1 MQNARLPLRKR
12 HSLVLG
18 LAVLLLLL
26 AACGTRVTGTT
37 SGSGGPTVTPG
48 ATATSTT
55 TAQNCGA
62 VHTMHL
68 LIVPA
73 DENKARTV
81 EDCFWQAYQLCH
93 AATLTYVQ
101 SSVDTSKIH
110 TFTLKSQ
117 SNQCIISD
125 ALQNQVA
132 PRAPRPIGN
141 YTCAGLTQKNDGLY
155 FNACGSD
162 GNIVVPAGSTE

>member
-37 SGSGGPTVTPG
+37 SGSGGPTT

-68 LIVPA
+68 LVVPA

-81 EDCFWQAYQLCH
+81 EDCFWRAYQLCH
-93 AATLTYVQ
+93 PASLTYVQ
-101 SSVDTSKIH
+101 SSVDTSKIR

-117 SNQCIISD
+117 SNQCIIGD

-132 PRAPRPIGN
+132 PRAPQPIGN
-141 YTCAGLTQKNDGLY
+141 YTCAGLTQKHDGLY

-162 GNIVVPAGSTE
+162 GNIVIPAGSTE

>member
-1 MQNARLPLRKR
+1 MRDARLPLRKR

-26 AACGTRVTGTT
+26 AACGTQVTGTT
-37 SGSGGPTVTPG
+37 SGSGGPT

-93 AATLTYVQ
+93 AATMTYVQ

-110 TFTLKSQ
+110 TFSLKSQ
-117 SNQCIISD
+117 SNQCFISD

-132 PRAPRPIGN
+132 PRTPQPIGN
-141 YTCAGLTQKNDGLY
+141 YTCAGLTQKNDGLH

-162 GNIVVPAGSTE
+162 GNIIVPAGSTE

>member
-1 MQNARLPLRKR
+1 MRDARLSLRKR

-18 LAVLLLLL
+18 LSVLLLLL
-26 AACGTRVTGTT
+26 AACGTQVTGTT
-37 SGSGGPTVTPG
+37 SGSSGPTVTPN
-48 ATATSTT
+48 TTPTT

-81 EDCFWQAYQLCH
+81 EDCFWQAYRLCH

-110 TFTLKSQ
+110 TFMLKGR

-125 ALQNQVA
+125 ALENQVA
-132 PRAPRPIGN
+132 PRAPKPIGN

>member
-1 MQNARLPLRKR
+1 MRDARLPLRKR

-18 LAVLLLLL
+18 LSVLLLLL
-26 AACGTRVTGTT
+26 AACGTQVTGTT
-37 SGSGGPTVTPG
+37 SGSSGPAVTPSTTP
-48 ATATSTT
+48 TAT

-110 TFTLKSQ
+110 TFVLKSQ
-117 SNQCIISD
+117 SNQCIIND
-125 ALQNQVA
+125 ALQSQVA
-132 PRAPRPIGN
+132 PRAPKPIGN